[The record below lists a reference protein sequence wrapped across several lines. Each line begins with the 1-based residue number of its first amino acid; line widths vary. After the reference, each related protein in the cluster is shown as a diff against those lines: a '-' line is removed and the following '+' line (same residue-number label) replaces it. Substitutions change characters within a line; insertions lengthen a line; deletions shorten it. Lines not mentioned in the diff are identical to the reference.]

1 MTLAEMEE
9 SMIKD
14 KADRIADLEKD
25 IDEMT
30 GKLVETENK
39 LGQHITQL
47 NKLSKE
53 VCCFISQ
60 PETVFVYLF
69 QEYY

>member
-39 LGQHITQL
+39 LEQHITQL

-53 VCCFISQ
+53 VCFLLANLKLFLF
-60 PETVFVYLF
+60 TFF